1 MKSEKESECTS
12 KNPAS
17 ARRVH
22 EAEGTASG
30 ALVGAVVGA
39 MAGPPGVVAG
49 AIVGGVAGAITGA
62 ALDHESSQRA
72 ARDRELDEAIGVS
85 GGDIGAPNLAHP
97 PATVGAYSSASAGV
111 TTTSGDTPAEGPMQ
125 PPEE

>member
-1 MKSEKESECTS
+1 MKDEQQSEFTS
-12 KNPAS
+12 KRPPA

-49 AIVGGVAGAITGA
+49 AIVGGVAGALTGA
-62 ALDHESSQRA
+62 ALDDESSRRA
-72 ARDRELDEAIGVS
+72 ARDRELDDAIGVS
-85 GGDIGAPNLAHP
+85 GGDLGAPNLAHP

-111 TTTSGDTPAEGPMQ
+111 ATTSGEAPAEGPMQ
-125 PPEE
+125 PPED